1 MAVDVLVDVLGSIDR
16 GVKVTEDINEA
27 FDAILGPFGRWW
39 LLYGMWPADRD
50 GRAVFR
56 QLKVLLSQDAEELA
70 SGLLGDPERADLSS
84 RRTGGPSRPR

>member
-1 MAVDVLVDVLGSIDR
+1 
-16 GVKVTEDINEA
+16 
-27 FDAILGPFGRWW
+27 